1 DSVNTENKY
10 PSSSDKTLIEK
21 ELNEESVDDLG
32 LLHELVSEFV
42 GERYDENEKQ
52 CKNTNKQL
60 YLDYGNE
67 KDDNDSQVPVDNKH
81 INKNNKPPD
90 KTTPTSTYYA
100 CYICPYTVDNYSAFV
115 LHLQM
120 THHITFKE
128 ETIHQHLKSDIK
140 KS

>member
-1 DSVNTENKY
+1 MKSSPKIKVVIRGKNSKTNTLFSDSVNTENKY

-81 INKNNKPPD
+81 INKNNKPPG
-90 KTTPTSTYYA
+90 KAYKYYQKDQLLT
-100 CYICPYTVDNYSAFV
+100 CGKYR
-115 LHLQM
+115 
-120 THHITFKE
+120 
-128 ETIHQHLKSDIK
+128 
-140 KS
+140 